1 MTGSM
6 RCAKCGLTQL
16 ARSACKACG
25 TPMAAGASILPSE
38 PRSMVANPIKREEAS
53 KSEATETGVNAG
65 GTGSLHPLSF
75 HGTGGALFSIRTIN
89 MFLTL
94 ITLGFYHFWG
104 KVRVRKYLWGQTEF
118 NGDRF
123 AYHGTGKELFIGFL
137 KSAVVFG
144 LLYTLFQA
152 VPFVPGG
159 LTAKIGVLLLAYG
172 LLLTFI
178 PLAMVGARRY
188 RLSRTSWRGIRFSF
202 RGEVS
207 GFIKLFVGGTLLSL
221 VTLGLYYPIFMVNRY
236 GFMVSHSYFGS
247 KKWNFNGRGRDLWGS
262 FLVAVL
268 LSIFTLGLYWFWFL
282 GKKQRYLWEHTTFG
296 PTRFRASMTGGGL
309 LLLNLG
315 NMFLLL
321 ITLGLAWPWVVIRN
335 IRYTLSHLT
344 LEGPLDLALV
354 QQESQSASAT
364 GEGLGGL
371 LNLDSDFGAA

>member
-1 MTGSM
+1 M
-6 RCAKCGLTQL
+6 
-16 ARSACKACG
+16 
-25 TPMAAGASILPSE
+25 AGAPSDLSVE
-38 PRSMVANPIKREEAS
+38 PGRVVANPIKREEAP
-53 KSEATETGVNAG
+53 KSEATETDVNAG
-65 GTGSLHPLSF
+65 GAGAVHRLSF
-75 HGTGGALFSIRTIN
+75 HGTGGSLFAIRILN

-94 ITLGFYHFWG
+94 ITLGIYHFWG
-104 KVRVRKYLWGQTEF
+104 KVRERNYLWGQTEF

-137 KSAVVFG
+137 KSVVVFG
-144 LLYTLFQA
+144 LLYALFQT

-159 LTAKIGVLLLAYG
+159 FTAQIGVLLLAYG

-178 PLAMVGARRY
+178 PVAMVGARRY

-202 RGEVS
+202 RGNASE
-207 GFIKLFVGGTLLSL
+207 FIKLFIGGTLLSL
-221 VTLGLYYPIFMVNRY
+221 VTLGFYYPIFMVHQYR
-236 GFMVSHSYFGS
+236 FMVTHSYFGS
-247 KKWNFNGRGRDLWGS
+247 KKWDFHGSGRDLWGS
-262 FLVAVL
+262 FLIAVL
-268 LSIFTLGLYWFWFL
+268 LSIVTLGLYWFWFL
-282 GKKQRYLWEHTTFG
+282 AKKQRYLWEQTTFG

-315 NMFLLL
+315 NILLLL
-321 ITLGLAWPWVVIRN
+321 ITLGLAWPWVVVRN

-344 LEGPLDLALV
+344 MEGPLDLESV